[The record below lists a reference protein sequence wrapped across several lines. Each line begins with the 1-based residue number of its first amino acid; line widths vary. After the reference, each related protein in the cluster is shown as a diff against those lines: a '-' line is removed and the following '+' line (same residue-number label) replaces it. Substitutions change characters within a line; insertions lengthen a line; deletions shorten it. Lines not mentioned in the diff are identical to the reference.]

1 MIGMIGRVLG
11 RLKRDRRGILAVELA
26 IATPVV
32 IGRPLSGIEVTRY
45 VPLNQKIERASA
57 TMADLVS
64 RSLYNYAVFR
74 PRLSSPATINP
85 YPVPMSR
92 TVRHAL
98 CAGIRVFARREAVM
112 Y

>member
-11 RLKRDRRGILAVELA
+11 RLKRDRRGILAVE
-26 IATPVV
+26 
-32 IGRPLSGIEVTRY
+32 
-45 VPLNQKIERASA
+45 
-57 TMADLVS
+57 
-64 RSLYNYAVFR
+64 
-74 PRLSSPATINP
+74 
-85 YPVPMSR
+85 R